1 MNYLKSI
8 VLFVCCFFLTK
19 NSSAQTSSTKY
30 TNPYTNPV
38 ILSHYSIQD
47 LQQIENQDSIKF
59 NSIVYYYT
67 QSYLIEPIIC
77 DECPVVDIN
86 TVDVSQYEY
95 LRKKTE
101 RHTRDLY
108 KYGFKITL
116 LSVDEL
122 KYKLPIHNQ

>member
-8 VLFVCCFFLTK
+8 VLFVCCFFLAK